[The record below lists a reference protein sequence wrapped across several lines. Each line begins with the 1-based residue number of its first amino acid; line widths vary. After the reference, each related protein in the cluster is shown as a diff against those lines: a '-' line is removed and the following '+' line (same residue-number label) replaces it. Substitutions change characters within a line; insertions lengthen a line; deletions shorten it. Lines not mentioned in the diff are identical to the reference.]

1 MKIVAGIYSEGSDQ
15 FAVKRIVPIVDALKV
30 FFDDRVY
37 GKEISEIHV
46 GINLVEDTNT
56 PITGTDVLRQGK
68 AIKCPLVLNSRD
80 LESRDFAECYT
91 LVIKKLS
98 ERMKEVSGIPSLS
111 DFKLNS
117 LQDDLLWL
125 GAHVPDNISKLAK
138 AKESTSI
145 TGKENA
151 SRQPI
156 SIAEN
161 GFWDLIYHSKQLHP
175 SNLSNQAQMIL
186 QTLKGMRSEDIIGFE
201 MRLRQ
206 LLLAANHYNIL
217 AAQKIVE
224 GDVSDDSFL
233 YYRCALIMLGKEIFY
248 ACMDN
253 PDDFTKE
260 LYSIEGGAEELL
272 ELADRAMKEK
282 YGSDIQDVGLPREIC
297 SEFIDYDFGVNKM
310 LGEDWKEADLPR
322 RFPKLWAMR
331 RTDRVG

>member
-1 MKIVAGIYSEGSDQ
+1 
-15 FAVKRIVPIVDALKV
+15 
-30 FFDDRVY
+30 
-37 GKEISEIHV
+37 
-46 GINLVEDTNT
+46 
-56 PITGTDVLRQGK
+56 
-68 AIKCPLVLNSRD
+68 
-80 LESRDFAECYT
+80 
-91 LVIKKLS
+91 
-98 ERMKEVSGIPSLS
+98 
-111 DFKLNS
+111 
-117 LQDDLLWL
+117 
-125 GAHVPDNISKLAK
+125 
-138 AKESTSI
+138 
-145 TGKENA
+145 
-151 SRQPI
+151 
-156 SIAEN
+156 
-161 GFWDLIYHSKQLHP
+161 
-175 SNLSNQAQMIL
+175 
-186 QTLKGMRSEDIIGFE
+186 MRSEDIIGFE